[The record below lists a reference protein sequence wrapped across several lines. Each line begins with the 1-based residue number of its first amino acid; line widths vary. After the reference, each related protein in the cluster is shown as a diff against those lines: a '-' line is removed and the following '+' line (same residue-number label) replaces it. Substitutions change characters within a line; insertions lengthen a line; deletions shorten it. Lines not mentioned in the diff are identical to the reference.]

1 MLRSG
6 LRLIAAISALS
17 PLFASA
23 QTAAPAPR
31 PSCDSPQQ
39 RQFDFWIGAWDV
51 SVGGQPAGHNR
62 IERIL
67 DGCALLEN
75 WTGAGGM
82 SGKSL
87 NFYDAQRAQWH
98 QTWVDDRGGSL
109 GLDGTFTGGK
119 MVLSG
124 TRKDQQGKAIFNRIT
139 WTALPKDQVR
149 QVWETSA
156 DEGKSWTVAFD
167 GLYTRKR

>member
-1 MLRSG
+1 MPRSC
-6 LRLIAAISALS
+6 LRLIAAIAALS
-17 PLFASA
+17 PALVSA
-23 QTAAPAPR
+23 GPN
-31 PSCDSPQQ
+31 CDSQQQ
-39 RQFDFWIGAWDV
+39 RQFDFWIGDWAV
-51 SVGGQPAGHNR
+51 TVGGKPAGHNR

-75 WTGAGGM
+75 WSGAGGM

-109 GLDGTFTGGK
+109 GLDGTFTSGK

-124 TRKDQQGKAIFNRIT
+124 TNKDQQGKATINRIT

-149 QVWETSA
+149 QVWETST